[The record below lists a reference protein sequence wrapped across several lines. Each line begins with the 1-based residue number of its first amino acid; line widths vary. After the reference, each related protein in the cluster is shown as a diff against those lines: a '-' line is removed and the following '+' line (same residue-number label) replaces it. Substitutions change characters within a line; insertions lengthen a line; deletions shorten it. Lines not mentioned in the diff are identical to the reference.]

1 MIFLM
6 KKIDRKISR
15 VKVLR
20 FKGGRSV
27 DANLYIIERRGVKWK
42 DVNLVFCTIQSMAY
56 ARVVMY
62 ALFYFYFYKNNNIQ
76 INQVY
81 QYNTNSKSL

>member
-27 DANLYIIERRGVKWK
+27 DANLYIIERRGVK
-42 DVNLVFCTIQSMAY
+42 
-56 ARVVMY
+56 
-62 ALFYFYFYKNNNIQ
+62 
-76 INQVY
+76 
-81 QYNTNSKSL
+81 